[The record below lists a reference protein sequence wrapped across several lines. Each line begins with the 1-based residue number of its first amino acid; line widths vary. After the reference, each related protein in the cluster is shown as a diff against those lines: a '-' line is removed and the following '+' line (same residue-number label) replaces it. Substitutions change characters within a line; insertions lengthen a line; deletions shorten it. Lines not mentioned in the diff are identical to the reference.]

1 MQGKATKV
9 QLAIAVLKG
18 KREQLKQLQNDYV
31 NRYIEYAKKFGKD
44 PSDVPRTIYADMI
57 TDYIERLTKE
67 IEELEG
73 KRVKVE

>member
-1 MQGKATKV
+1 MTGKVTTR
-9 QLAIAVLKG
+9 QLAVSVLKG

-44 PSDVPRTIYADMI
+44 PNDIPRTIYADMI
-57 TDYIERLTKE
+57 TDYIKRLTEE
-67 IEELEG
+67 IETIEG